1 MVTEGQ
7 TRAVAAVLVSVLGAL
22 LLSGAIWRLFVSVD
36 PVQPLDRTGRQLAAT
51 LARGP
56 MERTVLIPAGWR
68 LEQVAQAVELAHLG
82 DANRFVALSR
92 HPTPQLRRALSVR
105 ASSLEGYLAPGRYVV
120 ARGVGEQA
128 LLARMLARFWRGFSP
143 HLRRRAQQVGLSTQ
157 EVVTLASLV
166 QRETIF
172 KSDMP
177 PAAGVFLAR
186 LRAGMTLG
194 SEPTITYAIDSAR
207 GVGGDA
213 TLYWRRRLSAADDRS
228 SSPYNTYNHKGLPP
242 GPIASPSIDAIEAV
256 LFPARV
262 PYRYFVAEPD
272 GALAYARSLRE
283 HLANVRRYLSRGAN
297 GAVPAGPELQ
307 QVLDGL
313 ATAFPAHVGLVVK
326 NLSTG
331 EHAAVNAQD
340 YFSRSSLYELLVMAA
355 GYDEIR
361 QGHIRMTDRVPIP
374 PGAVALDPARTQ
386 AELGRAPTVTQ
397 AIREMITRS
406 SNAAAFAL
414 VRKIGKRKIERFGR
428 TLGLRDT
435 WLTASQ
441 LLTTPADV
449 ARLLEAIADGRVVT
463 RAASA
468 RMRALLG
475 AQRLDNGLARSL
487 PRGTRLEHM
496 IGDFQTAHHDAGV
509 VYTRRG
515 RVLVVAMTE
524 GMSNK
529 AAASSAIA
537 LFGEVALNY
546 FAPRATTVV
555 AGKSAACSHGAF
567 RPRASG
573 PLSGRTIVL
582 DPGHGGID
590 GGAVYSPAHGVR
602 RTEKQFNLQIAMRL
616 TELLTRDGATVY
628 LTRCPR
634 RIPVAARSRGRREQR
649 RRGPAHLDSSECP
662 GRQ

>member
-1 MVTEGQ
+1 
-7 TRAVAAVLVSVLGAL
+7 
-22 LLSGAIWRLFVSVD
+22 
-36 PVQPLDRTGRQLAAT
+36 
-51 LARGP
+51 
-56 MERTVLIPAGWR
+56 
-68 LEQVAQAVELAHLG
+68 
-82 DANRFVALSR
+82 
-92 HPTPQLRRALSVR
+92 
-105 ASSLEGYLAPGRYVV
+105 
-120 ARGVGEQA
+120 
-128 LLARMLARFWRGFSP
+128 
-143 HLRRRAQQVGLSTQ
+143 LSTQ

-172 KSDMP
+172 QSDMP

-194 SEPTITYAIDSAR
+194 SQPTITYAIDSAK

-213 TLYWRRRLSAADDRS
+213 SLYWRRRLSPADVRS

-272 GALAYARSLRE
+272 GALAYARSFRE
-283 HLANVRRYLSRGAN
+283 HRANVRRYLSRVAN
-297 GAVPAGPELQ
+297 RAVPKGPELQ
-307 QVLDGL
+307 HVLDSL
-313 ATAFPAHVGLVVK
+313 AVAFPAHVGLVVK

-331 EHAAVNAQD
+331 EHAAVNARD
-340 YFSRSSLYELLVMAA
+340 FFTSSSLYELLVMAA

-361 QGHIRMTDRVPIP
+361 QGHMRVTDRVPIP
-374 PGAVALDPARTQ
+374 PGAAALDPARTQ
-386 AELGRAPTVTQ
+386 SELGRAPTVTQ

-414 VRKIGKRKIERFGR
+414 VHKIGARKIERFGR

-435 WLTASQ
+435 WLTASR

-449 ARLLEAIADGRVVT
+449 ARLLEAIAEGRVVT

-475 AQRLDNGLARSL
+475 AQRLDNGLASSL
-487 PRGTRLEHM
+487 PRGTHLEHM

-509 VYTRRG
+509 FYTRHARI
-515 RVLVVAMTE
+515 LVVAMTE
-524 GMSNK
+524 GMSTRV
-529 AAASSAIA
+529 AASRAIA
-537 LFGEVALNY
+537 LIGEVALNY
-546 FAPRATTVV
+546 FAPRAKTVV
-555 AGKSAACSHGAF
+555 AGKSVACSHGAF

-573 PLSGRTIVL
+573 PLSRRTIVL

-590 GGAVYSPAHGVR
+590 GGAVYSPAHGVLL
-602 RTEKQFNLQIAMRL
+602 TEKQFNLKIALRL
-616 TELLTRDGATVY
+616 TELLTRNGATVY
-628 LTRCPR
+628 LTRCRDAFLSLPARAAVANSVGADLLVSIHLNAEPGSASDDGTTILYLSDRDRLAANYMLGSFDVPALWDVLNARLPLQNRGLQQRPLTIFLYSRCPTILTEAVYLRNPR
-634 RIPVAARSRGRREQR
+634 EAAALQRGSRVDEIA
-649 RRGPAHLDSSECP
+649 RGHLRGILNYFSRAQP
-662 GRQ
+662 GSAANG